1 MSNKDLFSAPD
12 HEPVK
17 PLNRRWFYDPS
28 VRSFIYQVLAIL
40 AVAAFFIHITSNA
53 LENLDA
59 RGITTGFG
67 FLDDPAG
74 FGIIQSLIPYDESYS
89 YGTTF
94 FVGLFNT
101 LLVSFIGVILATLLG
116 FSIGVSRLSDNWLVA
131 KIAATYIEIFRNIPL
146 LLQILFWYFA
156 VLRALP
162 RPKQSFEFFQS
173 IFVNVRGI
181 YLPKPVFE
189 SGFSLVAIAF
199 IVAVTA
205 AAILAIY
212 NHRRQVATGQTIPVF
227 SISVGLIL
235 ILPLLAYFAA
245 GGPVSWDLPALK
257 GFNFQGGIAIIPE
270 FMALL
275 LALTMYT
282 AAFIAEIVRSGIE
295 SIDTGQK
302 EAAAAIGLSQKLV
315 LKLVVIPQ
323 ALRVIIPPLTS
334 QYLNLI
340 KNSSLATAIGYPDL
354 VSVFSGTTLNQTG
367 QAIEIIL
374 MTMSVYLTVSLL
386 VSLFMNWFNNRIALV
401 ER

>member
-1 MSNKDLFSAPD
+1 MPNNDLFSAPD
-12 HEPVK
+12 HQPVK
-17 PLNRRWFYDPS
+17 PLNRRWFYDPK

-40 AVAAFFIHITSNA
+40 AVAAFFLHITSNA
-53 LENLDA
+53 LDNLDA
-59 RGITTGFG
+59 RGITTGFS
-67 FLDDPAG
+67 FLENPAG
-74 FGIIQSLIPYDESYS
+74 FGIIQSLIPYDETHS
-89 YGTTF
+89 YGSTF
-94 FVGLFNT
+94 LVGLLNT

-131 KIAATYIEIFRNIPL
+131 KISATYIEIFRNIPL

-156 VLRALP
+156 VLRSLP
-162 RPKQSFEFFQS
+162 APKQSVEFFQS
-173 IFVNVRGI
+173 IFINVRGI
-181 YLPKPVFE
+181 YIPKPIFE
-189 SGFSLVAIAF
+189 SGFLLVIIAF
-199 IVAVTA
+199 IIAVV
-205 AAILAIY
+205 AAIAISIY
-212 NHRRQVATGQTIPVF
+212 NHRRQVATGQTIPTF
-227 SISVGLIL
+227 TINTALIVL
-235 ILPLLAYFAA
+235 LPTLAYFVSGA
-245 GGPVSWDLPALK
+245 PVGWDLPALR

-354 VSVFSGTTLNQTG
+354 VSLFSGTTLNQTG

-374 MTMSVYLTVSLL
+374 MTMSVYLTISLL
-386 VSLFMNWFNNRIALV
+386 VSLLMNWFNNRIALV